1 MTTSHPVI
9 GIFGVWVCC
18 RAQRRVGLFH
28 SFDSVYTACETSD
41 DSVLACHVFV
51 RVIDRVHSPRKVLL
65 LYSSTWFCSCRTA
78 HPSSRNG
85 YRFFL
90 EQGKFACPY
99 GFDRTCCTRH
109 RRNSIRSWVELRPS
123 FLHCSLCWSVD
134 LVLLVSVS
142 SPADKVYVTD

>member
-9 GIFGVWVCC
+9 GILGVWVCC

-65 LYSSTWFCSCRTA
+65 SYSSTWFCSCRTA
-78 HPSSRNG
+78 HK
-85 YRFFL
+85 
-90 EQGKFACPY
+90 E
-99 GFDRTCCTRH
+99 TRL
-109 RRNSIRSWVELRPS
+109 V
-123 FLHCSLCWSVD
+123 
-134 LVLLVSVS
+134 LVLLHCLSYYSLTAAFSPHLSSSLAFLKSSLRSPPISFTVCPLSYGLVVS
-142 SPADKVYVTD
+142 SHLYS